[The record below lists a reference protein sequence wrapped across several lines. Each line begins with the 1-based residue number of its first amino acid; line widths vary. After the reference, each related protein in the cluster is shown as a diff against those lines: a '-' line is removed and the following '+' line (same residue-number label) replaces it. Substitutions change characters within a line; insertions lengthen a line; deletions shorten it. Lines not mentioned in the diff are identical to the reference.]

1 MTALNIISAVLAA
14 ISLVIMLFALKIIKE
29 AKNSK
34 NQTENTATKEDIG
47 LLMSQLADNLSVQ
60 LKFLNQ
66 NINGQTA
73 SGSQQMENLRTAVG
87 GEMQLIRQENAETL
101 AEIRRTVDEK
111 LENTLENRLINLF
124 PR

>member
-29 AKNSK
+29 AKAKNSK

-101 AEIRRTVDEK
+101 AEIRLTVDE
-111 LENTLENRLINLF
+111 
-124 PR
+124 